1 MKGLLYYNFKKDY
14 LFLISFRLIVSTII
28 GDATNNEEYVPT
40 ITPTIKANINP
51 LITSPPKRKIISS
64 TKNVVKDVLI
74 VLLNVEFND
83 WLINSCTSFF
93 L

>member
-1 MKGLLYYNFKKDY
+1 
-14 LFLISFRLIVSTII
+14 VSTII

-51 LITSPPKRKIISS
+51 LITSPPKRKITSN

-83 WLINSCTSFF
+83 WLINS
-93 L
+93 

>member
-1 MKGLLYYNFKKDY
+1 
-14 LFLISFRLIVSTII
+14 VSTII